1 LGLQT
6 TKKERQIMNP
16 ITINSRYGAKRTI
29 ECIDHEKG
37 IFKMYGQSHFTR
49 GGEGMFDFEGGPMLE
64 VGEQFYGFGTI
75 AGLSTE
81 WIMEDARCI
90 AEDLDN
96 TELGAVIYV
105 SVDLNKKTILS
116 FRRGENIELPKQDKS
131 SIDSDLQCFINSF
144 YPINEEDKMISPPDD
159 IYLNISKM
167 LADIATD
174 DTVQCSKREDETRK
188 ILSNAKEEIKKLRH
202 HIKIMSE
209 CRVTSSEMGMLQD
222 KSSEMVKIWKAAE
235 HKIHGDSD
243 KVRKNGWG
251 KGKDE

>member
-1 LGLQT
+1 
-6 TKKERQIMNP
+6 MNP
-16 ITINSRYGAKRTI
+16 IIINSRYGAKRTI
-29 ECIDHEKG
+29 ECLDHEKG

-49 GGEGMFDFEGGPMLE
+49 GAEDMFDFEGGPMLQ
-64 VGEQFYGFGTI
+64 VGEEFYGFGTI

-90 AEDLDN
+90 ADNLDN

-105 SVDLNKKTILS
+105 SVDLNKKTILA
-116 FRRGENIELPKQDKS
+116 FRRGENIELPKRSKA
-131 SIDSDLQCFINSF
+131 SIDYDLECLINSF
-144 YPINEEDKMISPPDD
+144 NKINEEDKMILSQDD
-159 IYLNISKM
+159 IFLKISKM

-202 HIKIMSE
+202 HIKIISE

-235 HKIHGDSD
+235 HKSHGDSD
-243 KVRKNGWG
+243 NVRKKGWG